1 MSLAPRMRAGHMPA
15 GCLLSC
21 VGTHARTP
29 DNHGEKEKRPP
40 RRDSISCR
48 DHKTV
53 VRVKRSSLPMERCAN
68 GPVLPAGCPFAGLL
82 SNAGGA
88 DVSLDTL
95 IGP

>member
-1 MSLAPRMRAGHMPA
+1 MGKRETTAEKGQLKLA
-15 GCLLSC
+15 
-21 VGTHARTP
+21 
-29 DNHGEKEKRPP
+29 
-40 RRDSISCR
+40 I
-48 DHKTV
+48 HKTV